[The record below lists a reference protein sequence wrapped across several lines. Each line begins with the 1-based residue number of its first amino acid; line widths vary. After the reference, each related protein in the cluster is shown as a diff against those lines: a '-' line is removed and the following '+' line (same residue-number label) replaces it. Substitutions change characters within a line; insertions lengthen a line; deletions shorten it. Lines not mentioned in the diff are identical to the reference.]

1 MDILQRKLEKK
12 IRQLA
17 KSKELS
23 PDELNALVEENYR
36 EWINHVARAVHE
48 DLQRRSKEML
58 AEEGRNTRDFERRNK
73 RRWKLPLDQL
83 KVMIRIVEE
92 SAEGLVA
99 EWNKKHKDDPYTF
112 GALNHLCVR
121 SLMLARE
128 IICLIEGGFADGA
141 LGRWRSLHETAV
153 AACFIAEHDELTA
166 ERFMA
171 SFICKSKKAMLQVNE
186 YAERANLDP
195 FSDKDIRAAEK
206 ECRELEERLGKGLGD
221 DFGWARE
228 ALSAK
233 GKPTLFDLE
242 QATGLDHWRP
252 RYRWS
257 SQNIHSGYRPPFS
270 SLGMA
275 EAKAMLHLTGQSNSG
290 MVDPIHMT
298 AISLLVAATSFL
310 TRWPNADRLVTA
322 RILDQI
328 SQDIGPLAMKVEAN
342 SARRAER
349 RIAKHGH

>member
-1 MDILQRKLEKK
+1 MDILQRKLEKT

-17 KSKELS
+17 KSNELS
-23 PDELNALVEENYR
+23 PDELDALVEESYR
-36 EWINHVARAVHE
+36 GWINHVARAVHE

-73 RRWKLPLDQL
+73 RRWKPPLDQL

-121 SLMLARE
+121 SLMLTRE

-171 SFICKSKKAMLQVNE
+171 SFTCKSKKAMLQFNE

-195 FSDKDIRAAEK
+195 FGDKDIRAAEK

-228 ALSAK
+228 ALGAK

-242 QATGLDHWRP
+242 QAAGLDHWRP

-257 SQNIHSGYRPPFS
+257 SQSIHSGYRPPFS

-310 TRWPNADRLVTA
+310 TRWPNADRLVAA

-328 SQDIGPLAMKVEAN
+328 SRDIGPLAMKVEAN

-349 RIAKHGH
+349 RIAKHGR

>member
-1 MDILQRKLEKK
+1 MDNLERKLEKT
-12 IRQLA
+12 IRKLA
-17 KSKELS
+17 KSKKIN
-23 PDELNALVEENYR
+23 PDELDVFLEENYR
-36 EWINHVARAVHE
+36 DWVNSMANLVHE

-58 AEEGRNTRDFERRNK
+58 VEENRNVRDFERRNK

-83 KVMIRIVEE
+83 KIMIRIVEE

-99 EWNKKHKDDPYTF
+99 EWNKKHKSDPYTF
-112 GALNHLCVR
+112 GAMNHLCVR
-121 SLMLARE
+121 SLMLVRE

-153 AACFIAEHDELTA
+153 VACFIAKHGELTA

-171 SFICKSKKAMLQVNE
+171 SFNCKSKKAMLQFNE
-186 YAERANLDP
+186 YAERANLEP
-195 FSDKDIRAAEK
+195 FGDEDIRVAEK
-206 ECRELEERLGKGLGD
+206 ECRELEVRLGKGLGD

-228 ALSAK
+228 ALSTK

-257 SQNIHSGYRPPFS
+257 SQNIHSSYRPPFS
-270 SLGMA
+270 SLGVS

-298 AISLLVAATSFL
+298 AMSLLVAATSFL
-310 TRWPNADRLVTA
+310 THWPNMGRLVA
-322 RILDQI
+322 AQILGQI
-328 SQDIGPLAMKVEAN
+328 SRDIGPLAMKVEAD

-349 RIAKHGH
+349 RIEKKCH